1 MYEFDAYS
9 NDELRT
15 ILQEN
20 GDKQYDLER
29 EYVRM
34 NSDEE
39 ECMQSL
45 KADRSALE
53 TLSVGWTGKDAE
65 KYISEAIEE
74 NERFRKQ
81 YIQAFSTERDNLLE
95 KQKSLQMEEQSIL
108 ETIASRSDEEQ

>member
-1 MYEFDAYS
+1 MYEFDTYS

-15 ILQEN
+15 VLQEN

-29 EYVRM
+29 EYIRM

-81 YIQAFSTERDNLLE
+81 YMQAFSSERDNLIE

-108 ETIASRSDEEQ
+108 DTIANRNDEEQ

>member
-15 ILQEN
+15 VLQEN
-20 GDKQYDLER
+20 SDKQYDLER

-34 NSDEE
+34 NSDEA

-53 TLSVGWTGKDAE
+53 ALSVGWTGKDADYPE
-65 KYISEAIEE
+65 VPPPKEISPHIGLH
-74 NERFRKQ
+74 Q
-81 YIQAFSTERDNLLE
+81 VQGS
-95 KQKSLQMEEQSIL
+95 QSCWGYN
-108 ETIASRSDEEQ
+108 

>member
-1 MYEFDAYS
+1 MFEFDSYS
-9 NDELRT
+9 NDELRSL
-15 ILQEN
+15 LQEN
-20 GDKQYDLER
+20 SDKQYELER
-29 EYVRM
+29 ENMRM
-34 NSDEE
+34 QSDEE
-39 ECMQSL
+39 QCMQSL

-81 YIQAFSTERDNLLE
+81 YIQAFSAERDNLLE

-108 ETIASRSDEEQ
+108 ETIANRSDEEQ